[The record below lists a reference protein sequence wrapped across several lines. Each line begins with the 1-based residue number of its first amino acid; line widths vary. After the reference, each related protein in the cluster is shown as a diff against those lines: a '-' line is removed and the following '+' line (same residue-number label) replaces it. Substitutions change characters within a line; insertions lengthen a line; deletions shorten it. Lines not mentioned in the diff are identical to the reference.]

1 MTTGEQAPPER
12 LKRAPSW
19 LINQASTHSQR
30 LVTERFAAADARG
43 YHYRLLAALAE
54 CGPASQAE
62 LGRRTGID
70 RSDVVAALNE
80 LADKGLIARSPDPS
94 DRRRNII
101 TITPEG
107 GDNLVHLDGVLARI
121 QEDLCSPLSHTER
134 EELIRLLAR
143 IVDHH
148 ARARTPGSSDGK

>member
-1 MTTGEQAPPER
+1 MLTAMMTGDQAPHAR
-12 LKRAPSW
+12 LRRTPSW
-19 LINQASTHSQR
+19 LINQASAHSHR
-30 LVTERFAAADARG
+30 LVTARFAAADARG

-54 CGPASQAE
+54 YGPASQAE

-80 LADKGLIARSPDPS
+80 LADKKLIERSSDPT

-107 GDNLVHLDGVLARI
+107 SRRLAHLDGVLAQI
-121 QEDLCSPLSHTER
+121 QEDLCAPLSHPER
-134 EELIRLLAR
+134 EELIRLLTR

-148 ARARTPGSSDGK
+148 A